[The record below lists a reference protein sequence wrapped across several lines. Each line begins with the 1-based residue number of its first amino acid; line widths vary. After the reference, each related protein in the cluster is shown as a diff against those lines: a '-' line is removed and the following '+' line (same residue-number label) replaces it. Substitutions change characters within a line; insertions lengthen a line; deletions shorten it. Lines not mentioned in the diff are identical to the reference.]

1 MYLFKMWPKMKAST
15 SSRRKATDHEMCIRD
30 SSCAV
35 IGAFCSFSLGATDK
49 LSWFGKT
56 LFDWFDFITGQVFL
70 PMAGLLTC
78 LFLGWYVPKKIL
90 KDEFT
95 NWGTLKGRLFGIYFF
110 LIKFVCPILILL
122 VFLNQFE
129 VL

>member
-1 MYLFKMWPKMKAST
+1 
-15 SSRRKATDHEMCIRD
+15 
-30 SSCAV
+30 
-35 IGAFCSFSLGATDK
+35 
-49 LSWFGKT
+49 
-56 LFDWFDFITGQVFL
+56 
-70 PMAGLLTC
+70 MAGLLTC